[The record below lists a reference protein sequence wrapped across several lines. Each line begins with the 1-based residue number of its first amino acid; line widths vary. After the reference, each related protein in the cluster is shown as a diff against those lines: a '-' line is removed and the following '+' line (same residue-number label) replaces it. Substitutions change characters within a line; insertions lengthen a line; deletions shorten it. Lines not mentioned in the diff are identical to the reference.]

1 MNETLALLAAF
12 ALVLAC
18 GVFVAAEFS
27 FLSVN
32 RTAIEQKARAGDGGA
47 KGVLAA
53 LQGLTT
59 QLSGAQVGITLTNL
73 AIGFLAEPA
82 ISELLDGPL
91 TDAGLS
97 QKAAEGLGAVIA
109 LTLAT
114 IVTMVLGEL
123 VPQYIA
129 LAHPERVSRFVQR
142 PIRIFTLATK
152 PLSGGLNVVAN
163 RVVRACGVEPTEELA
178 HARNPEE
185 LVFLVQRSAE
195 QGTLQEPTADLLR
208 KVLTF
213 DDLRASDVMTPR
225 TRVSTVPATAT
236 VTELL
241 ETARETGRTRYPV
254 VGATVDDVRGV
265 VSLFDALAV
274 PAAARDTTPVG
285 RIATEPHLVPSVL
298 PVDDLLAGLLG
309 ESAQLAIVLDEFGG
323 LDGVVSLEDLVE
335 ELVGDVIDEHDPDSG
350 GEPENGPHDP
360 GEPWVVSGL
369 LRPDE
374 VRELTGVEIP
384 DGGIVYETLGG
395 LVLATLGRVPEAGD
409 SVTVADVELTV
420 VAMDGRRVDR
430 VEIRPAD
437 PVDPDAPPDPGD
449 EPRAT
454 PAGREGARS

>member
-1 MNETLALLAAF
+1 MTETFALLAAF

-18 GVFVAAEFS
+18 GVFVAAEFA

-32 RTAIEQKARAGDGGA
+32 RTSIEQAARSGDSGA

-53 LQGLTT
+53 LQSLTT

-82 ISELLDGPL
+82 ISDLLHGPL
-91 TDAGLS
+91 TDWGLS
-97 QKAAEGLGAVIA
+97 SSAAGTVGAIVA

-123 VPQYIA
+123 VPQYLA
-129 LAHPERVSRFVQR
+129 LAHPSAVARVVQR
-142 PIRIFTLATK
+142 PIRMFTLATK
-152 PLSGGLNVVAN
+152 PLSSGLNIVAN
-163 RVVRACGVEPTEELA
+163 RVVRAFGVEPTEELA

-195 QGTLQEPTADLLR
+195 HGTLHEPTAHLLR

-213 DDLRASDVMTPR
+213 DDLHASDVMTPR
-225 TRVSTVPATAT
+225 TRVATVPATAS
-236 VTELL
+236 VADLL
-241 ETARETGRTRYPV
+241 EIARESGRSRYPV
-254 VGATVDDVRGV
+254 VGDTVDDVRGV
-265 VSLFDALAV
+265 ASLLDAFAV
-274 PAAARDTTPVG
+274 PVDERATTEVA

-298 PVDDLLAGLLG
+298 PADDLLSGLLEG
-309 ESAQLAIVLDEFGG
+309 AAQLAIVLDEFGG

-335 ELVGDVIDEHDPDSG
+335 ELVGDVVDEHDADSPPQSDDGPRDPDT
-350 GEPENGPHDP
+350 
-360 GEPWVVSGL
+360 PWVISGL

-384 DGGIVYETLGG
+384 DGGLVYETLGG

-409 SVTVADVELTV
+409 HVTVGGVELTV
-420 VAMDGRRVDR
+420 VTMDGRRVDR
-430 VEIRPAD
+430 VELRPTEPAD
-437 PVDPDAPPDPGD
+437 SDETADAGY
-449 EPRAT
+449 E
-454 PAGREGARS
+454 ARS

>member
-18 GVFVAAEFS
+18 GVFVAAEFA

-32 RTAIEQKARAGDGGA
+32 RTAIEQQARAGDSGA
-47 KGVLAA
+47 KGVLSA
-53 LQGLTT
+53 LQNLTT

-82 ISELLDGPL
+82 ISDLLRGPL
-91 TDAGLS
+91 TDWGLS
-97 QKAAEGLGAVIA
+97 DGAANSVGAIVA

-129 LAHPERVSRFVQR
+129 LAHPAAVARVVQR
-142 PIRIFTLATK
+142 PIRIFTAATK

-163 RVVRACGVEPTEELA
+163 RVVRAFGVEPTEELA

-195 QGTLQEPTADLLR
+195 HGTLQEPTAALLR

-225 TRVSTVPATAT
+225 TRVTTLPSTASVAD
-236 VTELL
+236 LL
-241 ETARETGRTRYPV
+241 ETARQTGRTRYPV
-254 VGATVDDVRGV
+254 IGDTVDDVRGV
-265 VSLFDALAV
+265 VSLFDAFAV
-274 PAAARDTTPVG
+274 PAAQRARTSVG
-285 RIATEPHLVPSVL
+285 RIATAPHLVPSVL

-309 ESAQLAIVLDEFGG
+309 EAAQLAIVLDEFGG
-323 LDGVVSLEDLVE
+323 LDGVVSMEDLIE
-335 ELVGDVIDEHDPDSG
+335 ELVGDVVDEHDPDSG
-350 GEPENGPHDP
+350 PQPEPGPRDP
-360 GEPWVVSGL
+360 DEPWVVSGL

-374 VRELTGVEIP
+374 VREVTGIEIP
-384 DGGIVYETLGG
+384 DGGLVYETLGG
-395 LVLATLGRVPEAGD
+395 LVLATLGRVPAAGD
-409 SVTVADVELTV
+409 VVTVEGVELTV

-430 VEIRPAD
+430 VEIRPSAAAD
-437 PVDPDAPPDPGD
+437 S
-449 EPRAT
+449 
-454 PAGREGARS
+454 GAETS

>member
-1 MNETLALLAAF
+1 MNEYAALSAAF

-18 GVFVAAEFS
+18 GLFVAAEFA

-32 RTAIEQKARAGDGGA
+32 RTAIEQQARAGDSGA

-53 LQGLTT
+53 LQNLTT

-82 ISELLDGPL
+82 ISDLLHDPL
-91 TDAGLS
+91 TGWGLS
-97 QKAAEGLGAVIA
+97 DNGAKTVGAIVA

-123 VPQYIA
+123 VPQYVA
-129 LAHPERVSRFVQR
+129 LAHPAAVSRFVQR
-142 PIRIFTLATK
+142 PIRIFTAATK

-163 RVVRACGVEPTEELA
+163 RVVRAFGVEPTEELA

-195 QGTLQEPTADLLR
+195 HGTLQEPTADLLR

-225 TRVSTVPATAT
+225 TRVTTVPVGASVA
-236 VTELL
+236 ELL
-241 ETARETGRTRYPV
+241 ETARETGRTRYPLI
-254 VGATVDDVRGV
+254 GDTVDDVRGV
-265 VSLFDALAV
+265 VSLLDAFAV
-274 PAAARDTTPVG
+274 PAGVRASTPVL
-285 RIATEPHLVPSVL
+285 RIASEPHLVPSVL
-298 PVDDLLAGLLG
+298 PVDDLLNGLLEG
-309 ESAQLAIVLDEFGG
+309 AAQLAIVLDEFGG

-335 ELVGDVIDEHDPDSG
+335 ELIGDVVDEHDEDSG
-350 GEPENGPHDP
+350 AAPETGPHNPD
-360 GEPWVVSGL
+360 EPWVVSGL

-374 VRELTGVEIP
+374 VRDLTGVEIP
-384 DGGIVYETLGG
+384 DGGLVYETLGG
-395 LVLATLGRVPEAGD
+395 LVLATLGRVPAAGD
-409 SVTVADVELTV
+409 SLTIESGVELTV

-430 VEIRPAD
+430 VEIRPPMPAD
-437 PVDPDAPPDPGD
+437 ADDAA
-449 EPRAT
+449 E
-454 PAGREGARS
+454 ARS